1 MNYIDY
7 ILFGVILIGFI
18 LGYKDGLVRKL
29 LGLAGLIAAI
39 MLAVNYSGELGEQLA
54 PMFKNELYLAKV
66 ISGILIFL
74 GTILLVSILKRM
86 IHPVDKV
93 NKFINQ
99 FLGGLAGVIQIV
111 FLLSV
116 FMLLLNFLN
125 FPDEEDQAESILYS
139 SIYSVIPTTIEM
151 VAGKDFQ
158 TEGFLK
164 DYIDSKNDTKVKFE
178 SDDPVIPEN
187 NSFPNETSDPNDS
200 SISLDSL
207 IRR

>member
-1 MNYIDY
+1 LNYIDY
-7 ILFGVILIGFI
+7 ILIGVILIGFI

-99 FLGGLAGVIQIV
+99 FLGGLAGVLQMV

-116 FMLLLNFLN
+116 FMLLLNFMS

-139 SIYSVIPTTIEM
+139 SIYSVIPTTIEL
-151 VAGKDFQ
+151 VAGKDFEA
-158 TEGFLK
+158 EGFLK
-164 DYIDSKNDTKVKFE
+164 DYIDSKNDIKVKFE
-178 SDDPVIPEN
+178 SDDPVLPES
-187 NSFPNETSDPNDS
+187 NSNSDETSDPNDS

>member
-1 MNYIDY
+1 MNFIDY
-7 ILFGVILIGFI
+7 ILIGVILIGFI

-29 LGLAGLIAAI
+29 LGLAGLITAI

-139 SIYSVIPTTIEM
+139 SIYSVIPSTIEM

-164 DYIDSKNDTKVKFE
+164 DYIDSKNNIKVKFE
-178 SDDPVIPEN
+178 SDDPVVPEN
-187 NSFPNETSDPNDS
+187 NSIPNETSDPNDS